1 MNAAEKVLYPPAAMT
16 APAAHLRG
24 ARKGRRPVFAT
35 IIRAGM
41 AVLAAATLLMPWGA
55 AHAVGTVAGTTISNS
70 ATATYSVAGV
80 AAPAVVS
87 SVSIRVDELI
97 SVRVTAPAAPTSVIP
112 GDLNKVLTFTVTNV
126 GNGTESFTLGA
137 NLNPAIVDQFNP
149 TPGSAGQLFLDSNG
163 NGLYDPGVDTL
174 IPPGTPVITLNADQ
188 SVKVFLVSNIPT
200 PLTDGDRGI
209 VTLSV
214 VSTTPGAAAAAPG
227 TILPNAGTPAVG
239 VPGID
244 AIVGVGPGGAADSG
258 SDDSAN
264 GTYIVAAVTVT
275 VNKVVLNVFSPFAPL
290 VAIGPCNVP
299 GPPAGC
305 SAFVPGTVVQY
316 QVTVTVAGNGTAQT
330 VQMTDAIPANTTY
343 VPNSIRVNFPT
354 APATSARTDVVDGD
368 NASCTGCGSATG
380 SVTVVIGNVV
390 VNGVTPVVANVIDYK
405 VTIN

>member
-1 MNAAEKVLYPPAAMT
+1 MINSIVRT
-16 APAAHLRG
+16 G
-24 ARKGRRPVFAT
+24 V
-35 IIRAGM
+35 
-41 AVLAAATLLMPWGA
+41 AVLATVALLIPWGA
-55 AHAVGTVAGTTISNS
+55 AQAVGTAAGTTISNS

-80 AAPAVVS
+80 PASPVVS

-97 SVRVTAPAAPTSVIP
+97 SVRVTPPAAPTNVVP

-126 GNGTESFTLGA
+126 GNGTESFTMSA
-137 NLNPAIVDQFNP
+137 NLNPAVVDQFNP

-163 NGLYDPGVDTL
+163 NGLYDAGVDTL
-174 IPPGTPVITLNADQ
+174 IPPGLPVLTLNADQ
-188 SVKVFLVSNIPT
+188 SVKVFLVSNIPA
-200 PLTDGDRGI
+200 PLNNGDQGI
-209 VTLSV
+209 ATLSA
-214 VSTTPGAAAAAPG
+214 VSRTPGAAAAAPG
-227 TILPNAGTPAVG
+227 TILPNAGTPVVG

-275 VNKVVLNVFSPFAPL
+275 LTKVVLNVFSPFAPA
-290 VAIGPCNVP
+290 VPIGPCNLP

-316 QVTVTVAGNGTAQT
+316 QVTVTITGNGTAQT
-330 VQMTDAIPANTTY
+330 VQMTDPIPANTTY
-343 VPNSIRVNFPT
+343 VANSIRVNFPT

-368 NASCTGCGSATG
+368 NASCTGCGNATG
-380 SVTVVIGNVV
+380 SVTVVIGDVV
-390 VNGVTPVVANVIDYK
+390 VNVVTPVVSHVIDYK